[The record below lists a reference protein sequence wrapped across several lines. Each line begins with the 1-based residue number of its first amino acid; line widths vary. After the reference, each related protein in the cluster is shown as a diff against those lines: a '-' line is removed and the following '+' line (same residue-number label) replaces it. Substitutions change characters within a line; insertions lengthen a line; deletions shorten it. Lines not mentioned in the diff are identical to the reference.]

1 MEKKKRSK
9 EEKTLRNVLLVMGI
23 FFVVFIA
30 SYLIINS
37 MKHFEYRGLEFD
49 IMREGDITFY
59 HTSLPL
65 VKNNVKINY
74 NVYLR
79 NDPRK
84 LEKIPVEGEI
94 NLLEMMVIN
103 STDSFVCDGDGGIS
117 MYNFQQILGAL
128 DIQVI
133 QDPDAGC
140 DSLARYSYILIKEGN
155 ITSIEQTGPS
165 CYNFNVNNCE
175 ILAVMEKFLVETL
188 VKANNVLNS

>member
-1 MEKKKRSK
+1 MVKKKRTK
-9 EEKTLRNVLLVMGI
+9 EDRTLENVLLVMGI

-37 MKHFEYRGLEFD
+37 MKHFEYQGLKFD
-49 IMREGDITFY
+49 IMREGDVTFY

-84 LEKIPVEGEI
+84 LEKIPVEGKI

-103 STDSFVCDGDGGIS
+103 STDSFVCNGDGGIS
-117 MYNFQQILGAL
+117 MYNFQQILEAL
-128 DIQVI
+128 GIQVI
-133 QDPDAGC
+133 QDPEAGC
-140 DSLARYSYILIKEGN
+140 DSLARYSYIVIKEGN
-155 ITSIEQTGPS
+155 TTSIEQTGPS

-188 VKANNVLNS
+188 VKANKALNS